1 MSLDVTLFDIV
12 PEHVADVFTANIT
25 HNLGLMADEAGI
37 YQHLWHP
44 GDVGIQKAGDLV
56 APLKAGLTLMEQD
69 PERFKKFNPPN
80 GWGRYQDFLPW
91 IRTYIEACEQHP
103 NATVK
108 ADR

>member
-69 PERFKKFNPPN
+69 QSALRNSTHPT
-80 GWGRYQDFLPW
+80 GG
-91 IRTYIEACEQHP
+91 EATKTFCPGSEPTSRPASNILTQP
-103 NATVK
+103 
-108 ADR
+108 